1 MLTLYAILGFW
12 GVGDMGVTPSEVD
25 AIVLCFRPAISHT
38 HTQREKRPDHVSV

>member
-12 GVGDMGVTPSEVD
+12 FFWRVGDMGVTPSEVD

-38 HTQREKRPDHVSV
+38 HTQR